1 MVANPG
7 KPQEEAPRCKAVA
20 SLPLAV
26 AVWALVSP
34 GLGPAGEPD
43 NQPLPCDG
51 FSPFRNVCES
61 CCQIMTPM
69 VVFNATLFGFM
80 GQVEMKLY
88 KVADPGVNLTVTC
101 WAILV
106 PHVPATNFN
115 PQIRL
120 LGDCGLPVV
129 SKGGPQPGDLVGLVC
144 TAGPSNGPG
153 LPRQVG
159 PFGTWG
165 CLVDF
170 VG

>member
-7 KPQEEAPRCKAVA
+7 KPQEEPPRCKVVA

-43 NQPLPCDG
+43 NQPLQCGG
-51 FSPFRNVCES
+51 FSPFRNVCEN

-80 GQVEMKLY
+80 GQLGMKLY
-88 KVADPGVNLTVTC
+88 RVADPGVTLTVTC
-101 WAILV
+101 WSILV
-106 PHVPATNFN
+106 PFLPKTTFTPRVELLWACGAPVPTN
-115 PQIRL
+115 
-120 LGDCGLPVV
+120 
-129 SKGGPQPGDLVGLVC
+129 GGPQPGDLVGLVC
-144 TAGPSNGPG
+144 TAGPTNGPG
-153 LPRQVG
+153 LPLRVG